1 MHKAMRFAFMCREKL
16 GNAGSRVAIVG
27 AGPAGLGAAG
37 YLSCRGYE
45 VEVYDKL
52 PLPGGL
58 MVFAIPPWRISKD
71 AVLSGAKELEESL
84 GVKFILKTKVYLG
97 DRIRRD
103 EGDDF
108 VERIMSLDKLI
119 DEYDAVIIATGT
131 WESKLPKLP
140 GVESRGVTTALAYL
154 YKHRI
159 YELGLTSRR
168 PEDGKRVVVIGGGYS
183 AIDAAE
189 QALNNGSYPYLVY
202 RRTIKEA
209 PAGVYEFMKAVSA
222 GINVIELAS
231 PIEIVAEGGIVKG
244 VKFQRM
250 KLGSLDET
258 GRPKPIPVPGSE
270 FFIEADTV
278 IFATGEAATPPFNI
292 DEEGI
297 LNRLKIRVFKE
308 GNIEVLKED
317 SSINQKVYV
326 AGDVARGPSRIGPAL
341 GMGLQ
346 VARKVDYILQAR
358 AGKLALVAR

>member
-1 MHKAMRFAFMCREKL
+1 MRFAFMCKEKS
-16 GNAGSRVAIVG
+16 GKAGSRVAVIG

-37 YLSCRGYE
+37 YLACRGYE

-58 MVFAIPPWRISKD
+58 MVFAIPPWRISKNT
-71 AVLSGAKELEESL
+71 VLSGAKELEESL

-97 DRIRRD
+97 NRVRRD

-108 VERIMSLDKLI
+108 VERIAPLDKLI
-119 DEYDAVIIATGT
+119 DEYDAVIVATGT
-131 WESKLPKLP
+131 WESKLPKIP
-140 GVESRGVTTALAYL
+140 GIESKGVTTALAYL

-159 YELGLTSRR
+159 YELGLTSRK
-168 PEDGKRVVVIGGGYS
+168 PEYGGRVIVIGGGHS

-209 PAGVYEFMKAVSA
+209 PAGVYEFTKAASA
-222 GINVIELAS
+222 GVDVIELAS
-231 PIEIVAEGGIVKG
+231 PTEIVAEGGVVKG
-244 VKFQRM
+244 VKLQKM
-250 KLGSLDET
+250 KLGPLDET
-258 GRPKPIPVPGSE
+258 GRPKPIPIPGSE
-270 FFIEADTV
+270 LFIEADTV
-278 IFATGEAATPPFNI
+278 IFATGETATPPFNI

-297 LNRLKIRVFKE
+297 LNKLNIRALKE
-308 GNIEVLKED
+308 GNIEVSKEY
-317 SSINQKVYV
+317 SSINQRVYV

-358 AGKLALVAR
+358 AGRLALVAG